1 MRRVMTAA
9 AAAIGALA
17 AACGS
22 GPAAGT
28 STTSGPA
35 VAAAGDGSA
44 SGVSALTL
52 RTLPGISAKVLVG
65 ARGRALYLFGGDR
78 NGLSRCSGACATA
91 WPPYLSSQGPKAG
104 MGVNPA
110 LLGTLRRP
118 DGTIQ
123 VTYNGHP
130 LYYYQGD
137 MSAGSDHGQGMKA
150 FGAQWYLVAANGSK
164 ISKT

>member
-1 MRRVMTAA
+1 V
-9 AAAIGALA
+9 
-17 AACGS
+17 
-22 GPAAGT
+22 
-28 STTSGPA
+28 
-35 VAAAGDGSA
+35 
-44 SGVSALTL
+44 
-52 RTLPGISAKVLVG
+52 
-65 ARGRALYLFGGDR
+65 LYLFGGDR

-137 MSAGSDHGQGMKA
+137 MSAGSHHGQGMKA